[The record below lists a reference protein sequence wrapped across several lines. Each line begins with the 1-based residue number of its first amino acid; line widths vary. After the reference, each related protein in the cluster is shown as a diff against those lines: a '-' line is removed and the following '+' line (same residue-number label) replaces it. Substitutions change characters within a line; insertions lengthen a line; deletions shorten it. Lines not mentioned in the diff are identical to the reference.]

1 MNFKIRK
8 YRTFPNSRQYW
19 PNAKWYDAELN
30 EVSEVEAE
38 RMFKAGEELYVE
50 SGFEQAEPERVVW
63 SPMSGEVPAVHL
75 SLVDFRRG
83 ELNFRLRQLQKQGRE
98 FNRQLREARLSR

>member
-1 MNFKIRK
+1 MNFQIRK
-8 YRTFPNSRQYW
+8 YRTFPTSRKYW

-50 SGFEQAEPERVVW
+50 SGFKNSEPERVVW
-63 SPMSGEVPAVHL
+63 SPMSGEEPAV
-75 SLVDFRRG
+75 SLDAIDFQALAMQR
-83 ELNFRLRQLQKQGRE
+83 RLRDLQKQGRE